1 MEQNQKKND
10 AITRQEDDFGQWY
23 TDICLK
29 AELMDYARAKGFIVY
44 RPYGYAIWENI
55 QSWFDKKIKETGHE
69 DVYLPCLIPESL
81 LNEEKEHVQ
90 GFSP

>member
-29 AELMDYARAKGFIVY
+29 AELMDYARAKDSSYIVLMATLFGKTFKVGSIRRLRKQDTKMFI
-44 RPYGYAIWENI
+44 
-55 QSWFDKKIKETGHE
+55 
-69 DVYLPCLIPESL
+69 CL
-81 LNEEKEHVQ
+81 V
-90 GFSP
+90 